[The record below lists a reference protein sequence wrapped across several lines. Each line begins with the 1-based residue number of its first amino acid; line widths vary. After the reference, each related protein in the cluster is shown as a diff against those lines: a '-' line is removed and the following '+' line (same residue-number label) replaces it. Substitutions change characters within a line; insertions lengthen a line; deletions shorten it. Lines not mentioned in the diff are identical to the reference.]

1 MDIKNKKHIENI
13 DFYNHI
19 INNPKLDV
27 FIDWYDKNKFNIII
41 KSFIDHILC
50 LVNDAHYIWKEKIVH
65 DILVELEKMNYPI
78 YKTYY
83 LFSTIRYIFKYNVVD
98 SIEDVKEKIDFL
110 KHFDDITF
118 MIDYN
123 FIANTYETIV
133 NEREK
138 AHENKLEMY
147 KRIVEHMAESVWI
160 WDEEERT
167 VYANPNFC
175 KLVWYD
181 LEEMIWRESYD
192 FRDEES
198 TKTVKNNNDIR
209 KQWESSKYEWFLKSK
224 SWEVI
229 PVFCS
234 WTPIPGWWTVWIMTD
249 LREVKSLKKVEEDLK
264 NLNSVKDEFISIV
277 WHELR
282 TPLTIIKWYLSMM
295 LEGDTWDFSPL
306 AKKAIWHSL
315 ESTNWLIILVND
327 MLDLSKMSSWN
338 MVYNDEKTDI
348 IDLSLKLHHDLDII
362 AKQKWIEFSFLIEWK
377 FEDKYIIIDPNKL
390 KQVIINLVNN
400 AFKFTKKWGFVN
412 LKLIDLWDSLIIEVE
427 DNWIWMCKDKLDKI
441 FDKFYQIDSYI
452 QRSTDWLWLWL
463 AISQWIINNYDSK
476 INVESQEWVGT
487 KFFFEL
493 KKQ

>member
-1 MDIKNKKHIENI
+1 MKIKNKEYLTNL
-13 DFYNHI
+13 DFDNLI
-19 INNPKLDV
+19 INNQKMDE
-27 FIDWYDKNKFNIII
+27 FIDWYDKDKMFIII
-41 KSFIDHILC
+41 KLFINHLLNLLNNVHYWEKKLVIQKIL
-50 LVNDAHYIWKEKIVH
+50 L
-65 DILVELEKMNYPI
+65 ELEKLNYPI
-78 YKTYY
+78 FKIYY
-83 LFSTIRYIFKYNVVD
+83 LFSTIRYLFKYYL
-98 SIEDVKEKIDFL
+98 IDGITDINDKLLFL
-110 KHFDDITF
+110 RNFDDLTF
-118 MIDYN
+118 QIDYSY
-123 FIANTYETIV
+123 ITKMYENIV

-160 WDEEERT
+160 WDEYERT

-175 KLVWYD
+175 RLVWYD

-224 SWEVI
+224 TWEII

-264 NLNSVKDEFISIV
+264 NLNKVKDEFISIV

-295 LEGDTWDFSPL
+295 IDWDTWDLSEL
-306 AKKAIWHSL
+306 GQKAVWQSL
-315 ESTNWLIILVND
+315 DSTNWLIILVND

-338 MVYNDEKTDI
+338 MVYNDEKVDI
-348 IDLSLKLHHDLDII
+348 VDLLTKLHHDLDII
-362 AKQKWIEFSFLIEWK
+362 ARNKWIEFNFITEWK
-377 FEDKYIIIDPNKL
+377 VIDKYLFIDPNKL

-400 AFKFTKKWGFVN
+400 AFKFTKNWWFVN
-412 LKLIDLWDSLIIEVE
+412 LKLEDLKDSIKIEVE
-427 DNWIWMCKDKLDKI
+427 DNWIWMSKDNLEKI

-452 QRSTDWLWLWL
+452 QRKADWLWLWL
-463 AISQWIINNYDSK
+463 AISQWIISNYNSK
-476 INVESQEWVGT
+476 ICVQSEESIGT